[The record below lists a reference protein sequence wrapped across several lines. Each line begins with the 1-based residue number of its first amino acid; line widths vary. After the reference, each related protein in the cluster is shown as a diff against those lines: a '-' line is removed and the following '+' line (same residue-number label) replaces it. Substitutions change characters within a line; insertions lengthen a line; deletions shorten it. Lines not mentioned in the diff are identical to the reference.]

1 MIPYLWL
8 AIALTARGADTP
20 PTAAAP
26 ATAAPLPAT
35 RALPALAPDAPP
47 LERALHAELSRGL
60 SGLKL
65 PDAQAPYLL
74 AGAGTEGEMITV
86 LARSGSVIRSKRS
99 PLRNAR
105 IESHLGTYAED
116 SFLFGGWGDDGL
128 TLIDLPETDDVLALR
143 RSIWLGLD
151 SAYKGSVAQQAA
163 QTAARRGKPP
173 RKVPDFG
180 PADIRSTEGPAPVR
194 MEGLDLAALERMAA
208 RVSGAALVDP
218 RIEGADIDAMTWS
231 TRRVLLSSEGHRV
244 WTTQR
249 WTVARLTAV
258 ARMPDASLSFD
269 ERTWIVRDVAD
280 LDVAAMEREA
290 REMGQWMVRLASAP
304 VEENYLGPV
313 VFEGQAATE
322 LFSQL
327 LVPEI
332 GGTPPSDDESGGTPP
347 PPTARIGR
355 RILPPGWSVVDDGPG
370 HLDRVGVTAFDYE
383 GVPLRRLN
391 LVEDGVVREVVMS
404 RVPRADRRESTG
416 HARYDG
422 GRLDAMPAV
431 VDVRAG
437 STVSSAKLR
446 KKALK
451 LAATLGRDHVLVV
464 RRMSPGAND
473 GAGTPIE
480 SDVPAGI
487 TSPIEAFRL
496 YADGREEPVRSM
508 QFSGV
513 DRRTLRDIVAATE
526 SRGWTVLMDGPPTSG
541 RGQGVVGGV
550 PVHWSVPDVL
560 VSELE
565 LLGGGGGEARILG
578 LERPPAP
585 AAQ

>member
-1 MIPYLWL
+1 MIPCLWL
-8 AIALTARGADTP
+8 TLALHARAADAPSAT
-20 PTAAAP
+20 P
-26 ATAAPLPAT
+26 ATAAATAAPAT

-47 LERALHAELSRGL
+47 LERALHTELSRGL
-60 SGLKL
+60 SGLTL

-86 LARSGSVIRSKRS
+86 LARSGSVIRSRRAPVRS
-99 PLRNAR
+99 AR
-105 IESHLGTYAED
+105 LESHLGTYTED

-128 TLIDLPETDDVLALR
+128 TMLDLPETDEVLALR

-180 PADIRSTEGPAPVR
+180 PANIRSTEGPAPAR
-194 MEGLDLAALERMAA
+194 IEGLDLAALERMAA

-231 TRRVLLSSEGHRV
+231 TRRVLVSSEGHRV

-249 WTVARLTAV
+249 WTIARLTAI

-269 ERTWIVRDVAD
+269 ERTWIVRDAAD

-290 REMGQWMVRLASAP
+290 RAMGEWMVRLASAP

-313 VFEGQAATE
+313 VFEGQAAAE

-355 RILPPGWSVVDDGPG
+355 RILPQGWTVVDDGPA
-370 HLDRVGVTAFDYE
+370 HIDLVGVAPLDLE
-383 GVPLRRLN
+383 GVPMRKLD
-391 LVEDGVVREVVMS
+391 LVADGVVRDVVMS

-422 GRLDAMPAV
+422 GRLDAMPSV
-431 VDVRAG
+431 LEVRAG
-437 STVSSAKLR
+437 KALSSAKLR

-526 SRGWTVLMDGPPTSG
+526 SHGWTTLMDGPPTSG

-560 VSELE
+560 VSEME

-585 AAQ
+585 TPQ